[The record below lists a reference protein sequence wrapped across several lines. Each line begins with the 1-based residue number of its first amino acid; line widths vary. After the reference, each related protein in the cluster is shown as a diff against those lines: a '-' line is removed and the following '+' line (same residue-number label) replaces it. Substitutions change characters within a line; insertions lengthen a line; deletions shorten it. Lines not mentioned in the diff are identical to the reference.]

1 MKKIKVSRAIVNF
14 LKEVHKT
21 LKPPLKIGVAEWAD
35 NYRILSSESSA
46 EPGRWNTSR
55 TPYMKEI
62 YDMAVKKGVRFIIV
76 MAAAQMSKSE
86 LINNIIGR
94 FIDID
99 PGPML
104 VVQPTDELA
113 KSYSKDRIAP
123 MIRDCPRLRKLVK
136 DPNKKNSGNTISY
149 KKFLGGFIAFVGTFR
164 ENKLAS
170 RPIRLLFCDEVD
182 RYAKSAGNEGSPLDL
197 AKKRIT
203 TFVRDG
209 RGIITGTPTIK
220 GASEIET
227 EYLASSQGHWYLSCP
242 VCEEHQTL
250 KFRNLNWDKDPIT
263 EKITVKMLCE
273 HCGALSYE
281 HEWKKDNQVTGI
293 WIHDFPERTDKMGYH
308 LNALAS
314 PWRTWEDIVKE
325 WIEVEESKDEQKKIV
340 FINTVLAE
348 TYEEEVKEKIDWE
361 HIFNRREKYNAEV
374 PDQVL
379 ILTAGIDVQDKWI
392 ELEVVGWGLH
402 GESWGI
408 LHLIIPGNPEQDEI
422 WESLDGVLK
431 RKFYYKNG
439 KAITIYSSCIDTGG
453 HHTER
458 TYDFVSTRQSW
469 MRIYGIKGQGGENIP
484 VNNGFRRTKD
494 NRIDLLSLGVNALKD
509 ITYGRL
515 KIVQTGKGYCHFP
528 DDIKKNY
535 GINYFKALTAE
546 VKKIKNR
553 AVVWEKIRERNEAL
567 DIRNYATAALEIW
580 NLDLN
585 KLAEMSQEE
594 REKKYGLKEMKG
606 KRKSKKKVINKGV
619 EI

>member
-1 MKKIKVSRAIVNF
+1 MKKVKVSRAIVNF

-220 GASEIET
+220 GASEIENRI
-227 EYLASSQGHWYLSCP
+227 LGKFSRALVFKLSC
-242 VCEEHQTL
+242 
-250 KFRNLNWDKDPIT
+250 
-263 EKITVKMLCE
+263 M
-273 HCGALSYE
+273 
-281 HEWKKDNQVTGI
+281 
-293 WIHDFPERTDKMGYH
+293 
-308 LNALAS
+308 
-314 PWRTWEDIVKE
+314 
-325 WIEVEESKDEQKKIV
+325 
-340 FINTVLAE
+340 
-348 TYEEEVKEKIDWE
+348 
-361 HIFNRREKYNAEV
+361 
-374 PDQVL
+374 
-379 ILTAGIDVQDKWI
+379 
-392 ELEVVGWGLH
+392 
-402 GESWGI
+402 
-408 LHLIIPGNPEQDEI
+408 
-422 WESLDGVLK
+422 
-431 RKFYYKNG
+431 
-439 KAITIYSSCIDTGG
+439 
-453 HHTER
+453 
-458 TYDFVSTRQSW
+458 
-469 MRIYGIKGQGGENIP
+469 
-484 VNNGFRRTKD
+484 
-494 NRIDLLSLGVNALKD
+494 
-509 ITYGRL
+509 
-515 KIVQTGKGYCHFP
+515 
-528 DDIKKNY
+528 
-535 GINYFKALTAE
+535 
-546 VKKIKNR
+546 
-553 AVVWEKIRERNEAL
+553 
-567 DIRNYATAALEIW
+567 
-580 NLDLN
+580 
-585 KLAEMSQEE
+585 
-594 REKKYGLKEMKG
+594 
-606 KRKSKKKVINKGV
+606 
-619 EI
+619 

>member
-1 MKKIKVSRAIVNF
+1 M
-14 LKEVHKT
+14 
-21 LKPPLKIGVAEWAD
+21 
-35 NYRILSSESSA
+35 
-46 EPGRWNTSR
+46 
-55 TPYMKEI
+55 
-62 YDMAVKKGVRFIIV
+62 
-76 MAAAQMSKSE
+76 
-86 LINNIIGR
+86 
-94 FIDID
+94 
-99 PGPML
+99 
-104 VVQPTDELA
+104 
-113 KSYSKDRIAP
+113 
-123 MIRDCPRLRKLVK
+123 
-136 DPNKKNSGNTISY
+136 
-149 KKFLGGFIAFVGTFR
+149 
-164 ENKLAS
+164 
-170 RPIRLLFCDEVD
+170 
-182 RYAKSAGNEGSPLDL
+182 
-197 AKKRIT
+197 
-203 TFVRDG
+203 
-209 RGIITGTPTIK
+209 
-220 GASEIET
+220 
-227 EYLASSQGHWYLSCP
+227 
-242 VCEEHQTL
+242 
-250 KFRNLNWDKDPIT
+250 
-263 EKITVKMLCE
+263 
-273 HCGALSYE
+273 
-281 HEWKKDNQVTGI
+281 
-293 WIHDFPERTDKMGYH
+293 
-308 LNALAS
+308 
-314 PWRTWEDIVKE
+314 
-325 WIEVEESKDEQKKIV
+325 
-340 FINTVLAE
+340 
-348 TYEEEVKEKIDWE
+348 
-361 HIFNRREKYNAEV
+361 
-374 PDQVL
+374 L

-469 MRIYGIKGQGGENIP
+469 MRIYGENIP

-515 KIVQTGKGYCHFP
+515 KIVQMGKGYCHFP

-594 REKKYGLKEMKG
+594 REKKYGLKEMREK
-606 KRKSKKKVINKGV
+606 KKSKKKVINKGV

>member
-1 MKKIKVSRAIVNF
+1 MKKNKVSRAIANF

-209 RGIITGTPTIK
+209 KGIITGTPTIK

-227 EYLASSQGHWYLSCP
+227 EYLASSQGKWYLSCP

-250 KFRNLNWDKDPIT
+250 KFRNLNWDKEPIT

-293 WIHDFPERTDKMGYH
+293 WIHDFPERIDKMGYH

-361 HIFNRREKYNAEV
+361 YIFNRREEYDAEV
-374 PDQVL
+374 PEGVL
-379 ILTAGIDVQDKWI
+379 VLTAGIDVQDKWI
-392 ELEVVGWGLH
+392 ELEVVGWGLN

-422 WESLDGVLK
+422 WESLDEVLK

-458 TYDFVSTRQSW
+458 TYEFVSPRQSL
-469 MRIYGIKGQGGENIP
+469 MRMYGIKGQGGENIP
-484 VNNGFRRTKD
+484 VNNGLRRTKD

-515 KIVQTGKGYCHFP
+515 KIVEKGKGYCHFP
-528 DDIKKNY
+528 KDIKKNY

-567 DIRNYATAALEIW
+567 DCRNYATAALELW
-580 NLDLN
+580 NLN
-585 KLAEMSQEE
+585 MKKIAEMNQDDRS
-594 REKKYGLKEMKG
+594 KKYGLKEK
-606 KRKSKKKVINKGV
+606 KEKVKSKKKVINKGV